1 MLIEV
6 FMNFI
11 NLESIKAKLITSYV
25 VIVLMTAFLAI
36 IAITSM
42 NNSQGIAVE
51 KIDQLNQRYE
61 RTRLSTSAMNKFND
75 AVRKIATNS
84 RRGSSNADITPLL
97 EDLKTRVDKLQTA
110 RFPVEIGT
118 IKKNTKDYIDIFN
131 NVFMPAVQEGDYT
144 LANSVYVT
152 NLSYYYSDFLEN
164 MAIVNAKQ
172 LNETKT
178 AMQSLKENNT
188 ALIIISCAALEA
200 IIAVIMALKIP
211 MIIVNAIKNIG
222 KSISVFANGNLV
234 EKISTT
240 RKDEFNPLAVDL
252 ENMRHSLHKDMF
264 KVVDVSNKLGKVI
277 DELSDTS
284 EKINATAEEN
294 QKRALTVAA
303 ASEEM
308 VLTTSDIA
316 KNCENATVAAQESA
330 ASTTDGVNKVQTIID
345 KIANQVKKSKEDAV
359 LVQQLSAQVQKIES
373 IVNTIDDIASQ
384 TNLLA
389 LNAAIEAARAGV
401 AGKGFAVVADEV
413 RALASRTTASTNEIT
428 AMVSKIQ
435 NDASV
440 ADTAIQESVVVMD
453 ELSEESAQVES
464 ILGNLTTMVNTVSEQ
479 ITQIA
484 TAAEQQTV
492 ATQEISTN
500 MKSITDGSKELSNSI
515 NFINSDIKDSN
526 DQVVT
531 LMNMVSKFNV

>member
-42 NNSQGIAVE
+42 NNSQDIAVE

-61 RTRLSTSAMNKFND
+61 RTRLSTSAMNNFND

-97 EDLKTRVDKLQTA
+97 ENLKTRVDKLQAT
-110 RFPVEIGT
+110 RFPVEIGA
-118 IKKNTKDYIDIFN
+118 IKKSTKNYIDIFN

-144 LANSVYVT
+144 LANSVYVS

>member
-234 EKISTT
+234 EKISTD

-500 MKSITDGSKELSNSI
+500 MKSITDGSKDLSNSI

-531 LMNMVSKFNV
+531 LMNMVSKFTV

>member
-6 FMNFI
+6 FTNFI

-42 NNSQGIAVE
+42 NNSQDIAVE

-61 RTRLSTSAMNKFND
+61 RTRLSTSAMNNFND

-97 EDLKTRVDKLQTA
+97 ENLKTRVDKLQAT
-110 RFPVEIGT
+110 RFPVEIGA
-118 IKKNTKDYIDIFN
+118 IKKSTKNYIDIFN

-144 LANSVYVT
+144 LANSVYVS

>member
-1 MLIEV
+1 
-6 FMNFI
+6 MNFI
-11 NLESIKAKLITSYV
+11 NLTSIKAKLITSYV
-25 VIVLMTAFLAI
+25 VIVLMTAFLAF

-42 NNSQGIAVE
+42 NSSQGIAVD

-61 RTRLSTSAMNKFND
+61 RTSLSTSAMNKFND
-75 AVRKIATNS
+75 AVRKIATKS
-84 RRGSSNADITPLL
+84 QRGGSNADVSALL
-97 EDLKTRVDKLQTA
+97 EELKFRVDKLQTT
-110 RFPVEIGT
+110 RFPVEIGS
-118 IKKNTKDYIDIFN
+118 IKKSTKDYIDIFN

-144 LANSVYVT
+144 LANAVYVS

-164 MAIVNAKQ
+164 MAKVNAKQ
-172 LNETKT
+172 LKETKA
-178 AMQSLKENNT
+178 AMQSLQDNKT
-188 ALIIISCAALEA
+188 ALIIILCAAAEA

-211 MIIVNAIKNIG
+211 MTIVNAIKNIG
-222 KSISVFANGNLV
+222 KSISVFAKGNLV
-234 EKISTT
+234 EKISTD

-252 ENMRHSLHKDMF
+252 ENLRHSLHKDMF

-500 MKSITDGSKELSNSI
+500 MKSITDGSKDLSNSI

-531 LMNMVSKFNV
+531 LMNMVSKFSV

>member
-1 MLIEV
+1 
-6 FMNFI
+6 MNFI
-11 NLESIKAKLITSYV
+11 NLASIKSKLITSYV
-25 VIVLMTAFLAI
+25 VIVLMTVFLAF

-51 KIDQLNQRYE
+51 KIEQLNQRYE
-61 RTRLSTSAMNKFND
+61 RTRLSTNAMNKFND

-84 RRGSSNADITPLL
+84 QRRGSNTDIPSLL
-97 EDLKTRVDKLQTA
+97 EELKMHVDKLQTT
-110 RFPVEIGT
+110 RFPVEIGA
-118 IKKNTKDYIDIFN
+118 IKKSTKDYIDIFN

-144 LANSVYVT
+144 LANSVYVS

-164 MAIVNAKQ
+164 MAEVNAKQ

-178 AMQSLKENNT
+178 AMQSLQKNTT
-188 ALIIISCAALEA
+188 ALIIIGCAAIEA
-200 IIAVIMALKIP
+200 IIAVIMALRIP
-211 MIIVNAIKNIG
+211 LVIVQAIKNIG
-222 KSISVFANGNLV
+222 KSINVFANGNLV
-234 EKISTT
+234 EKISTD
-240 RKDEFNPLAVDL
+240 RKDEFNPLALDL
-252 ENMRHSLHKDMF
+252 EGMRHSLHKDMF

-316 KNCENATVAAQESA
+316 KNCENATVAAHESA

-359 LVQQLSAQVQKIES
+359 LVQNLSVQVQKIES

-389 LNAAIEAARAGV
+389 LNAAIEAARAGE

-435 NDASV
+435 TDASV
-440 ADTAIQESVVVMD
+440 ADSAIQESVVVMD
-453 ELSEESAQVES
+453 ELSEESSQVES
-464 ILGNLTTMVNTVSEQ
+464 ILGNLTAMVNTVSEQ

-500 MKSITDGSKELSNSI
+500 MKSITDGSKELSNTI
-515 NFINSDIKDSN
+515 NFVNSEIKDSN

-531 LMNMVSKFNV
+531 LMNMVSKFTV